1 MFHTD
6 TALFCPIPDIRRVPS
21 TAELYDLTGFQQLC
35 QRALDGDLTD
45 IRAFGH
51 DFALGDLAEMILDD
65 LSHPVW
71 LGKPLGGQ
79 QLNPAFKSR
88 YAATRTPSI

>member
-6 TALFCPIPDIRRVPS
+6 TALFCPIPDIRRISS
-21 TAELYDLTGFQQLC
+21 TAELDDLAGFQQLC

-51 DFALGDLAEMILDD
+51 DFTFGDLAEVVLDD
-65 LSHPVW
+65 LAHPVG
-71 LGKPLGGQ
+71 L
-79 QLNPAFKSR
+79 R
-88 YAATRTPSI
+88 